1 MVINNK
7 TKETNV
13 KNNNINKHIMISY
26 NSKSRET
33 CLEIKKELENSG
45 KNVWIDI
52 ENIGGSSLGINTHL

>member
-1 MVINNK
+1 
-7 TKETNV
+7 
-13 KNNNINKHIMISY
+13 MISY

-52 ENIGGSSLGINTHL
+52 ENIGGSSLGKLYI